1 MILKLS
7 SPGVEHCGEASQI
20 GSQQAGIASELLEG
34 FGRGSKQGLVAHPF
48 MGPQKGAKGWGHGE
62 SEEKM
67 GHRQLAGLLGEEPL
81 ASFVVLALGTVA
93 IAAGA
98 MDKMLMPAVGTLV
111 ESGAELA
118 GAAVEK
124 GLDRATFELG
134 QGVVGLIVGQVD
146 AEDVS

>member
-1 MILKLS
+1 M
-7 SPGVEHCGEASQI
+7 
-20 GSQQAGIASELLEG
+20 
-34 FGRGSKQGLVAHPF
+34 GL
-48 MGPQKGAKGWGHGE
+48 QKGAKGWGHGE

-111 ESGAELA
+111 ESGSELA

-124 GLDRATFELG
+124 GWHMSIKLCLKAG
-134 QGVVGLIVGQVD
+134 QGS
-146 AEDVS
+146 VSKRVSNMTLS

>member
-1 MILKLS
+1 M
-7 SPGVEHCGEASQI
+7 
-20 GSQQAGIASELLEG
+20 
-34 FGRGSKQGLVAHPF
+34 
-48 MGPQKGAKGWGHGE
+48 
-62 SEEKM
+62 
-67 GHRQLAGLLGEEPL
+67 AGLLGEEPL

-134 QGVVGLIVGQVD
+134 QSVVGLIVGQVD